1 MMNVHFPPPGLQ
13 PSLPSL
19 NVIDA
24 TRTTTQLLEGLRHP
38 ENDTCWREFDERY
51 RPILVNLA
59 MRQGVSEAD
68 APDVAQDVL
77 AGFAKAYAAG
87 RYDREKGRLRMWL
100 MGMARRSIADWKRK
114 ARSRGVALDGAG
126 AEPADDGMEA
136 MWEAEQRQFVLR
148 TAFERLREE
157 SRLSPESLRLF
168 QMHVIEG
175 RGVEQ
180 VVAELG
186 VTAHDVYQAKS
197 RCLTKLREICD
208 EIEKAFEGE

>member
-1 MMNVHFPPPGLQ
+1 
-13 PSLPSL
+13 
-19 NVIDA
+19 
-24 TRTTTQLLEGLRHP
+24 
-38 ENDTCWREFDERY
+38 
-51 RPILVNLA
+51 

-77 AGFAKAYAAG
+77 AGFAKSYAAG

-114 ARSRGVALDGAG
+114 VRSGGVPLDDAE

-157 SRLSPESLRLF
+157 SRFSPESLRLF

>member
-1 MMNVHFPPPGLQ
+1 MIIV
-13 PSLPSL
+13 
-19 NVIDA
+19 

-38 ENDTCWREFDERY
+38 SNDACWTEFDSRY
-51 RPILVNLA
+51 RPILINLA

-114 ARSRGVALDGAG
+114 ARSRGVALEEA

-136 MWEAEQRQFVLR
+136 MWEVEQRQFVLR
-148 TAFERLREE
+148 TAFERMRAE
-157 SRLSPESLRLF
+157 SKFSPESMRLF

-180 VVAELG
+180 IVEELG

-197 RCLTKLREICD
+197 RCLSKLREICD